1 MCAFYFKIITVIT
14 SGICMFCWSLH
25 ISLNLGIWLGV
36 NTIIFFSTLI
46 LITATAK
53 TQFYKN
59 MTPLRRIQ
67 SDITRNC
74 ELPWA
79 SSWHA
84 IYRSCCVFLK
94 TFKILCSVL
103 WVCYTTSGHQ
113 GTFQEPP
120 RPGLTS
126 AIHGT
131 LVDWIRSCFIY
142 GSLVRNLSHVS
153 ALQIAFLKN
162 TNFYKY
168 VAL

>member
-1 MCAFYFKIITVIT
+1 MHFILKQPQLLT
-14 SGICMFCWSLH
+14 SGICVFCWSLH
-25 ISLNLGIWLGV
+25 ISLTLGIWLGV

-59 MTPLRRIQ
+59 LTSLRRIQ
-67 SDITRNC
+67 SDRIRNC

-79 SSWHA
+79 SWHS
-84 IYRSCCVFLK
+84 IYGSCCVFLK
-94 TFKILCSVL
+94 TFKILCSVP
-103 WVCYTTSGHQ
+103 WVCFTTSGHQ

-120 RPGLTS
+120 RPGLMS

-131 LVDWIRSCFIY
+131 LVDWIRSCFIN

-153 ALQIAFLKN
+153 VLQIAFLKN
-162 TNFYKY
+162 TNFFKH